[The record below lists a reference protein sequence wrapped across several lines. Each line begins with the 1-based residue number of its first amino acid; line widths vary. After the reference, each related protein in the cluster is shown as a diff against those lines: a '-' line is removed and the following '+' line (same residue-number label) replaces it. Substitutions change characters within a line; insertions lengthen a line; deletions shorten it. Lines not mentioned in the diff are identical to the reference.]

1 MREPYQPLQP
11 SRRNQ
16 SRPIRILKTKA
27 QCCCWCALHN
37 SYPSHKPST
46 PYTQS
51 RVYSKLVGL
60 VGVLV
65 ARLLGA
71 VANGRFVYVPNTFF
85 CLSQGS
91 AIIVFFLSFPFL
103 PFPSFIFF
111 FCCWFLFQ
119 LPRVFFVRMRI
130 VGAGWLV
137 SGYCSPHSPCWPA
150 HVFAYYACVLYNH
163 KLIYVF
169 AYKVPMR
176 VEVHPCFFG
185 GSSFLGAQDLSQK
198 PIWRK

>member
-1 MREPYQPLQP
+1 MHCTT
-11 SRRNQ
+11 
-16 SRPIRILKTKA
+16 PIPHINRVPRI
-27 QCCCWCALHN
+27 
-37 SYPSHKPST
+37 
-46 PYTQS
+46 QS
-51 RVYSKLVGL
+51 RVYSKLGGL

-103 PFPSFIFF
+103 PFPSFLYFF
-111 FCCWFLFQ
+111 CCCWFLFQ
-119 LPRVFFVRMRI
+119 LPRVFLVRMRI

-137 SGYCSPHSPCWPA
+137 SGYCSPNSPCWRA
-150 HVFAYYACVLYNH
+150 HVFAYYACVLHNH

-176 VEVHPCFFG
+176 ATIEVHPCFSEVPHFWELKTSPKNRSG
-185 GSSFLGAQDLSQK
+185 ENKTAAG
-198 PIWRK
+198 